1 MGGQKKGKS
10 INKSESFLWTLLE
23 TSPEGATTN
32 ATLMDELKPL
42 NLLKG
47 ERIMKGSY

>member
-10 INKSESFLWTLLE
+10 INKSESFLSTLAE
-23 TSPEGATTN
+23 ASPEGATAT
-32 ATLMDELKPL
+32 ATLMDELKSL

-47 ERIMKGSY
+47 ERIMKGRY

>member
-10 INKSESFLWTLLE
+10 INKSKSFLSTLDGA
-23 TSPEGATTN
+23 SPEGATAT

-47 ERIMKGSY
+47 EHIMKGSY